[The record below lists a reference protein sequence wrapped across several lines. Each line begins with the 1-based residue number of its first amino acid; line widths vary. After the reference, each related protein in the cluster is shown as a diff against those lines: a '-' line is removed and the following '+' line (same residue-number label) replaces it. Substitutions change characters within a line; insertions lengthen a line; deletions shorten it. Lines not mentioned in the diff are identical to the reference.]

1 MTKPRITAAQL
12 TDVQPVRQCAELAY
26 QKYVSRMGRKPAPM
40 CADFHQHIQNG
51 ECHIIRVNDRI
62 VAYIVF
68 RLLPT
73 ALFIENI
80 AVNPSFSGLGMG
92 KQLLHY
98 AETQAQKAGLTQ
110 ATLYTNEAMTENL
123 AFYAR
128 LGWEEAERKEE
139 DGFKRIYFVKHLSW

>member
-1 MTKPRITAAQL
+1 MTTAIITSAELA
-12 TDVQPVRQCAELAY
+12 DVEPVRQCAELAY
-26 QKYVSRMGRKPAPM
+26 QKYVSRMGRIPAPM
-40 CADFHQHIQNG
+40 CADFHQHIQDG

-73 ALFIENI
+73 TLFIENI

-92 KQLLHY
+92 KQLLNY
-98 AETQAQKAGLTQ
+98 AEAQAQKAGLTQ

-128 LGWEEAERKEE
+128 LGYEETERKEE
-139 DGFKRIYFVKHLSW
+139 DGFKRVYFKKHLSC